1 MGEPERKKVIMM
13 MMYPP
18 IAELMKRTD
27 SRYSLVIAVAKR
39 ARELSEGAEP
49 LVKCA
54 SDKEVTE
61 AVYELYYDKMRVVTP
76 SGSAEEQP
84 VTEELRQEDEH
95 TAEE

>member
-1 MGEPERKKVIMM
+1 MTVIIM

-39 ARELSEGAEP
+39 ARELAQGAEP

-61 AVYELYYDKMRVVTP
+61 AVYELYYDKMKVISPDQDDPEQEAEPEDTE
-76 SGSAEEQP
+76 AEEE
-84 VTEELRQEDEH
+84 TEEN
-95 TAEE
+95 